1 MAYGIHDLELKGLSV
16 KTILSVHI
24 NHEPGEHG
32 LMELTADM
40 GEKNL
45 DTPIQETGNGEKV
58 VLYGRRDGE
67 KTVIFSGVI
76 TKLTSKSMGKS
87 WRRLE

>member
-40 GEKNL
+40 GEKIWIPL
-45 DTPIQETGNGEKV
+45 FRRPETGK
-58 VLYGRRDGE
+58 
-67 KTVIFSGVI
+67 K
-76 TKLTSKSMGKS
+76 
-87 WRRLE
+87 

>member
-67 KTVIFSGVI
+67 RPSFSAVSSRS
-76 TKLTSKSMGKS
+76 LH
-87 WRRLE
+87 RRVWEKAAT